1 MHSSL
6 VVTATPAAPL
16 RLFLALWPPQAVHQA
31 LLAHAGA
38 WSWPPSARRTPAER
52 LHVTLHFLGDVAGE
66 RLPTLRQ
73 ELAVPWPGCE
83 MELDRAQV
91 WPGGIAV
98 LEALTVPPPLAALH
112 AALAGRLQALDIAV
126 DARRLRPHVT
136 FARKAFGAQ
145 PPARFAALRWQVGP
159 SYALVRSLPG
169 GRGYENLQVF
179 G

>member
-1 MHSSL
+1 VS
-6 VVTATPAAPL
+6 AAPPAPF
-16 RLFLALWPPQAVHQA
+16 RLFLALWPPPSVHQA

-38 WSWPPSARRTPAER
+38 WSWPPSARRTPPER
-52 LHVTLHFLGDVAGE
+52 LHVTLHFLGAVPSE
-66 RLPTLRQ
+66 QLPTLRR
-73 ELAVPWPGCE
+73 ELAVPWNGCE
-83 MELDRAQV
+83 LALDRAQV

-112 AALAGRLQALDIAV
+112 AALAGRLHALDIAV
-126 DARRLRPHVT
+126 ETRRLRPHVT
-136 FARKAFGAQ
+136 FARKASGAQ
-145 PPARFAALRWQVGP
+145 PPAHFAAVRWQAGP